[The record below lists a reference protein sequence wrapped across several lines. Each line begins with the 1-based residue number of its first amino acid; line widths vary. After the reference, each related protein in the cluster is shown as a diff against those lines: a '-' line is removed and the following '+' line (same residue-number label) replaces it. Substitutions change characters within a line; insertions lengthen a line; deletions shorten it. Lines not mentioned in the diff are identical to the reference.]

1 MGIRILE
8 SFVHVRTTLCS
19 YSSQLHHEIYNY
31 HCSHFTGDRTEV
43 QKGKSPLR
51 THSLSNLEPRCQPS
65 FRTCRIMLFILLVPG
80 EERSSGHISQKLS
93 CNFLRL
99 EQGKLQAE
107 DGWCFSIIGSSAQL
121 VHKTEVAWEPWSLGP
136 ELALQVHLRKS
147 P

>member
-1 MGIRILE
+1 
-8 SFVHVRTTLCS
+8 
-19 YSSQLHHEIYNY
+19 
-31 HCSHFTGDRTEV
+31 
-43 QKGKSPLR
+43 
-51 THSLSNLEPRCQPS
+51 
-65 FRTCRIMLFILLVPG
+65 MLFVLLAPR
-80 EERSSGHISQKLS
+80 EERSSGDTSQKLL

-136 ELALQVHLRKS
+136 ELALHVHLRKS